1 MGKAL
6 ELVTAIATAAAAAG
20 SAAAAAAGNSL
31 TVRPAKEGSDI
42 WMLSLWADVQ
52 TAAFARI
59 RSPRL
64 HDAVDGIKTDTIVSD
79 PTPVWPQGFKQ
90 RLYPNDV
97 LDVTIAGGAVA
108 GDIESVCF
116 LVHYA
121 DLVGTDARLITW
133 EEFMQRALHLMV
145 VENTLA
151 LGAGGGY
158 SGEEAINAE
167 DDNGKA
173 NTEYALAGYTVDT
186 ECAAV
191 RWRSSDTGNLGVGG
205 PGVETDRELTR
216 DWFLNL
222 ARLTGLALIPVFNF
236 TNRGGILVDGV
247 QDENGADTT
256 VFSQFVQLAPAGAP
270 AR

>member
-6 ELVTAIATAAAAAG
+6 ELVTATATAAAAAG
-20 SAAAAAAGNSL
+20 SAGVAAAGNSL

-59 RSPRL
+59 RSPRM

-79 PTPVWPQGFKQ
+79 PTPVWPVGYRQ
-90 RLYPNDV
+90 RLYPNDI
-97 LDVTIAGGAVA
+97 LDVTIAAGAVV
-108 GDIESVCF
+108 GDIESLCF
-116 LVHYA
+116 LVYYA
-121 DLVGTDARLITW
+121 DLAGVDARLITYD
-133 EEFMQRALHLMV
+133 EMIRRAMNLMA

-151 LGAGGGY
+151 LGIAGGY

-173 NTEYALAGYTVDT
+173 NTDYALLGYSVDV

-191 RWRSSDTGNLGVGG
+191 RWRSADTGNLGVGG
-205 PGVETDRELTR
+205 PGIETARNITSE
-216 DWFLNL
+216 WFARL
-222 ARLTGLALIPVFNF
+222 ARVTGLPLIPVFNF
-236 TNRGGILVDGV
+236 TNRGGILIDGV
-247 QDENGADTT
+247 QDENGVDTT
-256 VFSQFVQLAPAGAP
+256 VISYFAELGAGAAAP
-270 AR
+270 R